1 MKNAHTYGGQAV
13 IEGVMIRG
21 QKNIAVAVRS
31 PSGEIIVRTK
41 PVNKI
46 FSGSSRKIPILRGC
60 LTLIE
65 TVIIGMDSLGFSANV
80 SAEEGE
86 EVGNV
91 SMAIMITF
99 SILLSVALFFML
111 PLFLS
116 RPFEGMM
123 EGMMGTHLISN
134 LVEGILRL
142 FIFIA
147 YILLIGL
154 TKDIRRVFMYHGAE
168 HMTVHAVEHGD
179 MLNPETIR
187 KYSKAHPRCGTAFL
201 LTVMVVSIIT
211 FTLVPR
217 EPHLLQDLHLSW
229 QITWLISSRIILIP
243 LIAGISYEF
252 IRISGKYSDNVLI
265 KAISLPNL
273 ALQALTTKRP
283 DNMQIEVATTAM
295 NAALDA
301 DGSSVEAQIISN

>member
-21 QKNIAVAVRS
+21 QKNVAVAVRS
-31 PSGEIIVRTK
+31 PSGEIVVRTK
-41 PVNKI
+41 PVSKI
-46 FSGSSRKIPILRGC
+46 FSGASRKIPILRGC
-60 LTLIE
+60 LALAETL
-65 TVIIGMDSLGFSANV
+65 IIGMDSLGFSANV

-99 SILLSVALFFML
+99 SLLLSVALFFML

-116 RPFEGMM
+116 RPFEGI
-123 EGMMGTHLISN
+123 MGADLISN
-134 LVEGILRL
+134 LVEGIFRL
-142 FIFIA
+142 LIFIA

-217 EPHLLQDLHLSW
+217 EPL
-229 QITWLISSRIILIP
+229 TWLISSRIILIP

-252 IRISGKYSDNVLI
+252 IRISGKY
-265 KAISLPNL
+265 
-273 ALQALTTKRP
+273 
-283 DNMQIEVATTAM
+283 
-295 NAALDA
+295 
-301 DGSSVEAQIISN
+301 

>member
-21 QKNIAVAVRS
+21 QKNVAVAVRS
-31 PSGEIIVRTK
+31 PSGEIVVRTK
-41 PVNKI
+41 PVSKI
-46 FSGSSRKIPILRGC
+46 FSGASRKIPILRGC
-60 LTLIE
+60 LALAETL
-65 TVIIGMDSLGFSANV
+65 IIGMDSLGFSANV

-99 SILLSVALFFML
+99 SLLLSVALFFML

-116 RPFEGMM
+116 RPFEGI
-123 EGMMGTHLISN
+123 MGADLISN
-134 LVEGILRL
+134 LVEGIFRL
-142 FIFIA
+142 LIFIA
-147 YILLIGL
+147 YKLLIGL

-217 EPHLLQDLHLSW
+217 EPENLHHL
-229 QITWLISSRIILIP
+229 TWLISSRIILIP

-252 IRISGKYSDNVLI
+252 IRISGKYSDNVLV

-273 ALQALTTKRP
+273 ALQALTTKQP

-301 DGSSVEAQIISN
+301 DGSSVKAQIISN

>member
-1 MKNAHTYGGQAV
+1 M

-123 EGMMGTHLISN
+123 GTHLISN

-142 FIFIA
+142 LIFIA

-201 LTVMVVSIIT
+201 LTVMVVSIIA
-211 FTLVPR
+211 FALVPR
-217 EPHLLQDLHLSW
+217 DLSL
-229 QITWLISSRIILIP
+229 TWLISSRIILIP
-243 LIAGISYEF
+243 LIAGISYEL